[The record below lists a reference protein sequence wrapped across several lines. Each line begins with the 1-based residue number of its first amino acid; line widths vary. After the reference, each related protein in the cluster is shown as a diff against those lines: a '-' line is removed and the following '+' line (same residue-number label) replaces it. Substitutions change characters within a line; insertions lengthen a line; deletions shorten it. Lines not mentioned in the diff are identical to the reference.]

1 MNFYFD
7 IFSFINS
14 LCHVLFKN
22 VFLSNGR
29 LTGILYLVFLKF
41 KLGPKKLLDEIV
53 RLACED
59 FILSKIWKLPLFL
72 TDCMIMML
80 FKTFN

>member
-14 LCHVLFKN
+14 SCHVLFKN

-59 FILSKIWKLPLFL
+59 LIYFVKNMGTTAF
-72 TDCMIMML
+72 
-80 FKTFN
+80 FNRLHDYDVV